1 MSCSIFPGRLVHE
14 LQWDCDWIKDCKWI
28 EDCSVIGFVC
38 LFKRSEAMV
47 NVVRIMA
54 LRWLS
59 WFGYGLLV
67 LWNDMDWVDD
77 CARARSQW
85 DPEC

>member
-47 NVVRIMA
+47 NVVVMV
-54 LRWLS
+54 WL
-59 WFGYGLLV
+59 WFVGVMERYGLGGRLCTV
-67 LWNDMDWVDD
+67 AVPVG
-77 CARARSQW
+77 S
-85 DPEC
+85 

>member
-14 LQWDCDWIKDCKWI
+14 LHWDCEWIKDCKWI

-47 NVVRIMA
+47 NVVR
-54 LRWLS
+54 S
-59 WFGYGLLV
+59 WPCVGCHGLAMV
-67 LWNDMDWVDD
+67 CW
-77 CARARSQW
+77 CY
-85 DPEC
+85 